1 MNFIVNKNYTMEK
14 INEKIEH
21 DGYDGQQYLFFDL
34 GHDQIKIANYTKNIN
49 RPIEYFKIPT

>member
-1 MNFIVNKNYTMEK
+1 MEK